1 VPSLLKPGVAMQY
14 EISVENIKCGGCAS
28 TISTK
33 LVEIEGIEIV
43 DVDIEQGIVKVQSAE
58 GMREQLVATLLKLGY
73 PESGTTEGMAAA
85 KAKAKSFVSCAV
97 GRIKS

>member
-1 VPSLLKPGVAMQY
+1 MQY

-33 LVEIEGIEIV
+33 LVEIEGVETVNI
-43 DVDIEQGIVKVQSAE
+43 DVEQRVVKVQSAE
-58 GMREQLVATLLKLGY
+58 GMREQLAATLLKLGY
-73 PESGTTEGMAAA
+73 PESGTAEGMAAA

>member
-1 VPSLLKPGVAMQY
+1 MQY

-28 TISTK
+28 TIRSK
-33 LVEIEGIEIV
+33 LFEIESIETV
-43 DVDIEQGIVKVQSAE
+43 DIDIEQGIVKIQSAE
-58 GMREQLVATLLKLGY
+58 GMHDQLAATLLKLGY
-73 PESGTTEGMAAA
+73 PESGTTEGIAAA